1 MRLLPILMSL
11 ILCLSSFALK
21 SQETENDKFS
31 PIGGLSGRYSLVQG
45 RANRII
51 GVYGGAEYKEKY
63 KGWLGYYWMGK
74 PIVQQYTNPAKPGLG
89 YTSKM
94 EGRMRYI
101 ALGGEYTFKLTDKWR
116 LSTPVQFG
124 LGKVTEDLTSLI
136 DHTLISSQKTVV
148 LPFEFG
154 LNGQYLIFPW
164 LGAKAGFGTRI
175 VAGKDMSATYSGPY
189 TTAGI
194 LIFFGPLYRKLPE
207 KLQIISAPPYTLQA
221 SN

>member
-1 MRLLPILMSL
+1 MRLLTITMSL
-11 ILCLSSFALK
+11 LLISSLSWAQQTKDNKL
-21 SQETENDKFS
+21 S
-31 PIGGLSGRYSLVQG
+31 PIGGFSGRYSLVQG
-45 RANRII
+45 RANRIM
-51 GVYGGAEYKEKY
+51 GVYGGAEYLEKY

-74 PIVQQYTNPAKPGLG
+74 PVVEQYSDPALPGLG
-89 YTSKM
+89 YVSKL
-94 EGRMRYI
+94 EGRMRYLG
-101 ALGGEYTFKLTDKWR
+101 LGGEYTFKLSDKWR

-124 LGKVTEDLTSLI
+124 LGKVTEELTSLI
-136 DHTLISSQKTVV
+136 DHKLISSEKTLV

-154 LNGQYLIFPW
+154 INGQYYIFPW

-194 LIFFGPLYRKLPE
+194 LLFFGPLYRKLPPN
-207 KLQIISAPPYTLQA
+207 LQIISSNPLRTPPA